1 MKTRSVGQSC
11 PPLARTSLSRD
22 TDKPLFCRIVG
33 LSESSIDL
41 VRPGGREI
49 LPLVVEP
56 GRGFEIFFE
65 PSCTIKVLNVAGNR
79 DPFIR
84 RSLLLEAV
92 FQKDPREELK
102 PGGTLIRV
110 LGSRKIS
117 GKICK
122 NVIPRTWKVV
132 GVENNLVS
140 RLY

>member
-1 MKTRSVGQSC
+1 
-11 PPLARTSLSRD
+11 
-22 TDKPLFCRIVG
+22 
-33 LSESSIDL
+33 

-65 PSCTIKVLNVAGNR
+65 PSCTIEGPRPPGLTIKVLNVAGNR